1 MEKIV
6 FFVPCK
12 REQPLFKS
20 SKESLGSECHFE
32 TITKAHSAR
41 NKLNGVSSSWA
52 EIWRWHCIFTRAHS
66 HKPRRFYN
74 WNKAAG
80 FYSLGPLFWSNPPA
94 GFNGTWKCCC
104 DWANFIV
111 AQTRARVCVSVR
123 LCVLCVF
130 ERGKKRVFVHRSF
143 VKWERRASHSS
154 VQQRK
159 VYWWW
164 KRITL
169 DLHWQRGVLRC
180 EDQLS
185 WSPENVY
192 GPELTDP
199 IALRTTSLCRFPGSG
214 KNK

>member
-1 MEKIV
+1 M
-6 FFVPCK
+6 PCK

-66 HKPRRFYN
+66 HRPRRFYN

-111 AQTRARVCVSVR
+111 AQTRARVCVCLSV
-123 LCVLCVF
+123 CVCYVYLREGKSGYSSIGLLWNGNG
-130 ERGKKRVFVHRSF
+130 ERATRPSSSAKFTDDEK
-143 VKWERRASHSS
+143 ESHSIYTGS
-154 VQQRK
+154 EECWGVKTNSLEAPRMFMDQN
-159 VYWWW
+159 WL
-164 KRITL
+164 TL
-169 DLHWQRGVLRC
+169 
-180 EDQLS
+180 
-185 WSPENVY
+185 
-192 GPELTDP
+192 
-199 IALRTTSLCRFPGSG
+199 
-214 KNK
+214 